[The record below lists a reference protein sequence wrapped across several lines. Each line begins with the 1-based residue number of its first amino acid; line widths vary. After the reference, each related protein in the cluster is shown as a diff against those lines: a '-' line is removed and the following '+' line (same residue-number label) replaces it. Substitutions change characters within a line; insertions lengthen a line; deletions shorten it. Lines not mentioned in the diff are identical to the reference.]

1 MRPIDAEN
9 LLIKVINTFCNECG
23 YDKEFCN
30 KECNIRDFIYFI
42 RTANTLNRSDIVS
55 FYNKGFKESIEYKTG
70 YSKGYQEGLI
80 YVLNDL
86 KKFIEEYD

>member
-1 MRPIDAEN
+1 MRPIDADN
-9 LLIKVINTFCNECG
+9 LFKQVVKECESCQ
-23 YDKEFCN
+23 YNQDYCN
-30 KECNIRDFIYFI
+30 KDCNIRYFI
-42 RTANTLNRSDIVS
+42 SLIRTSPTLNRSDIVS

-86 KKFIEEYD
+86 KNFIQEYD